1 MKLTKNIAIHSLSRN
16 GKGNKPVLFH
26 CNNVK
31 RTLQYGR
38 HLMRAKGRHGTHS
51 PFVYAFVEQ
60 VMRAKAPRRLPQ
72 SPFRPRATALLYKTL
87 RYLAPQQVYLVPE
100 LYAGLQPVVLAALPQ
115 AGIHTW
121 TGGPV
126 TTQSLVIATLKES
139 GVATLTDL
147 LLQPVSVLL
156 PLSQDRRAIARIWA
170 QLAGLDTVKTSLDY
184 WYFGL
189 LVNDPAFKAKQH
201 FRLR

>member
-1 MKLTKNIAIHSLSRN
+1 
-16 GKGNKPVLFH
+16 
-26 CNNVK
+26 
-31 RTLQYGR
+31 
-38 HLMRAKGRHGTHS
+38 MRAKGRHGTHS

-72 SPFRPRATALLYKTL
+72 TPFKPKATALLYKTL

-100 LYAGLQPVVLAALPQ
+100 LYAGLRPVVLAAFPQ
-115 AGIHTW
+115 AEIRSWSGD
-121 TGGPV
+121 PV
-126 TTQSLVIATLKES
+126 TGQSLVIATLNEP
-139 GVATLTDL
+139 GVAELANL
-147 LLQPVSVLL
+147 LQQPVSVLL
-156 PLSQDRRAIARIWA
+156 PLPEDRKAIDGIWT
-170 QLAGLDTVKTSLDY
+170 QLTDLDSVKTSLDY